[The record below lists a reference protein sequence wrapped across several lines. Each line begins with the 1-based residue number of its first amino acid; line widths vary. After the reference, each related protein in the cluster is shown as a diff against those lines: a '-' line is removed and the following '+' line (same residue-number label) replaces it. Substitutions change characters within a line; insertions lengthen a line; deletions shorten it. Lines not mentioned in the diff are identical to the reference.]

1 MKREKTYIIN
11 GVIHLSTIKF
21 DVNNFII
28 RAYSEKQ
35 AKLRLAFRVKEQLS
49 KDMTIG
55 GIYKAI
61 NRSKLTIYER

>member
-1 MKREKTYIIN
+1 MKKTYIIN
-11 GVIHLSTIKF
+11 GVIHLAGISF
-21 DVNNFII
+21 DVNNFVI

-35 AKLRLAFRVKEQLS
+35 AKLRLAFRVKEKLT

-61 NRSKLTIYER
+61 NRSRLTVYER